1 MNLVEV
7 KNLTKKYDDTYALQN
22 VSLKIK
28 PKEFVMIVGK
38 SGSGKST
45 LLHILAG
52 IDEPTEGKV
61 IINGSNI
68 FDFSNKDLTFFRRD
82 NIGMVYQ
89 AYNLLPSLNVKENIL
104 LPTYITKREK
114 NKFSEIIETLDLKDK
129 LDSMP
134 SELSGGGK
142 QRVAIARALINNP
155 KIILAD
161 EPTGNLDQ
169 KSREEIMKL
178 LKKYNQK
185 GQTIIMVTHDTEL
198 LKYATRVI
206 KLSDGKI
213 IKDNYA
219 KKNNMVKHQ
228 GK

>member
-1 MNLVEV
+1 MNLVEI
-7 KNLTKKYDDTYALQN
+7 KNLTKKYGNTYALKN

-45 LLHILAG
+45 LLHTLAG
-52 IDEPTEGKV
+52 IDEPTEGEV
-61 IINGSNI
+61 IINDTNI
-68 FDFSNKDLTFFRRD
+68 FSLNDKELTFFRRD
-82 NIGMVYQ
+82 NIGIVYQ

-114 NKFSEIIETLDLKDK
+114 NKLSEIIGTLNLKDK

-169 KSREEIMKL
+169 KSSEEIMKL

-198 LKYATRVI
+198 LKYATRI
-206 KLSDGKI
+206 ITLSDGKI
-213 IKDNYA
+213 IKDSYA
-219 KKNNMVKHQ
+219 KKNNMGKHQ